1 MQRVRMSLMYFTQ
14 FNWEA
19 EVVIVDEHFVDIV
32 KDPFLLESV
41 PKDMKVH
48 RVSAFSKKWTSKLG
62 LGSIAL
68 RSLWHY
74 KKKVDDLLKNETF
87 DLIYFSTTQFPVCV
101 LGSYWK
107 QKYGV
112 PYVIDMQDPWHSDYY
127 LTRPKSERPP
137 KYWFSYRLNKYL
149 EPIAM
154 KNVDGLISVS
164 ANYIDTL
171 KRRYPQITNV
181 PAEVITFGAFFKD
194 NEIARKHLR
203 DLKPAFN
210 AIEGTYNLV
219 YVGRGGKDMHFAL
232 KIFFKAFKRGLEE
245 FESLFNKF
253 RINFVGTSYAPKGL
267 GKKTIQPIA
276 IELGLGDYVKE
287 ETDRI
292 PFYNGLATLQAAD
305 GLCILGSDDPQYTA
319 SKIYP
324 YITSDKPLISV
335 FHPAS
340 SAVTILTNCN
350 AGEIITFDTTED
362 AAFEKLKT
370 FVESVV
376 TKGKPSIKWT
386 AFEPYTAKEMTKR
399 QCRLFDRVLNNNN
412 NS

>member
-1 MQRVRMSLMYFTQ
+1 MQRVRMSLMYFAQ

-19 EVVIVDEHFVDIV
+19 EVVVVDEHFVDIV

-41 PKDMKVH
+41 PKDLKVH

-68 RSLWHY
+68 RSLLHY
-74 KKKVDDLLKNETF
+74 KKKVDDLLKSKKF

-149 EPIAM
+149 EPLAM

-203 DLKPAFN
+203 DLKPAFKSV
-210 AIEGTYNLV
+210 EDTYNLV

-276 IELGLGDYVKE
+276 IELGLRDYVKE

-305 GLCILGSDDPQYTA
+305 GLCIFGSDDPQYTA

-324 YITSDKPLISV
+324 YITSEKPLISV

-340 SAVTILTNCN
+340 SAVAILRDCN
-350 AGEIITFDTTED
+350 AGEIITFDTSED
-362 AAFEKLKT
+362 IAFEKLKT
-370 FVESVV
+370 FVESVL
-376 TKGKPSIKWT
+376 TKRKPNINWN
-386 AFEPYTAKEMTKR
+386 AFEPYTAQEMTKR
-399 QCRLFDRVLNNNN
+399 QCRLFDLVLDNQNN
-412 NS
+412 

>member
-1 MQRVRMSLMYFTQ
+1 MTLPYLAHYG
-14 FNWEA
+14 WEA
-19 EVVIVDEHFVDIV
+19 EVVCVSDIHSDVV
-32 KDPFLLESV
+32 KDHLLAETV
-41 PKDMKVH
+41 PTNVLIH
-48 RVSAFSKKWTSKLG
+48 QINVLPKKWTSKMG

-68 RSLWHY
+68 RSLPY
-74 KKKVDDLLKNETF
+74 YYQRVNQLLKENKF
-87 DLIYFSTTQFPVCV
+87 DLIFFSTTQFPVCI
-101 LGSYWK
+101 LGRIWK
-107 QKYGV
+107 RKYNI

-137 KYWFSYRLNKYL
+137 KYWFSYLLNKYL

-171 KRRYPQITNV
+171 KTRYPEIINV

-194 NEIARKHLR
+194 NEIAKKHLR
-203 DLKPAFN
+203 DLNPAFN

-305 GLCILGSDDPQYTA
+305 GLCIFGSDDPQYTA

-340 SAVTILTNCN
+340 SAVAILRDCN
-350 AGEIITFDTTED
+350 AGEIITFDTSED
-362 AAFEKLKT
+362 IAFEKLKT

-376 TKGKPSIKWT
+376 TKGKPSINWT
-386 AFEPYTAKEMTKR
+386 AFELYTAKEMTKR

-412 NS
+412 S

>member
-14 FNWEA
+14 FNWEV
-19 EVVIVDEHFVDIV
+19 EVVVVDEQYVDIV
-32 KDPFLLESV
+32 KDPLLLQSV
-41 PKDMKVH
+41 PENIKVH
-48 RVSAFSKKWTSKLG
+48 QVGAFSKSWTSKLG

-74 KKKVDDLLKNETF
+74 KKKVDDLLKSQKF
-87 DLIYFSTTQFPVCV
+87 DLIYFSTTQFPVCI

-149 EPIAM
+149 EPIAI

-164 ANYIDTL
+164 AQYIDAL
-171 KRRYPQITNV
+171 KTRYPEINNV

-194 NEIARKHLR
+194 NEIARIHLQ
-203 DLKPAFN
+203 DLKPALKT
-210 AIEGTYNLV
+210 AEATYNLV

-232 KIFFKAFKRGLEE
+232 KIFFKAFKKGLEQ
-245 FESLFNKF
+245 FEPLFNKF
-253 RINFVGTSYAPKGL
+253 RISFIGTSYAPKGH
-267 GKKTIQPIA
+267 GKKTIDPIA
-276 IELGLGDYVKE
+276 IEFGLGDYVKE

-305 GLCILGSDDPQYTA
+305 GLCIFGSDDPQYTA

-324 YITSDKPLISV
+324 YIASEKPLISV

-340 SAVTILTNCN
+340 SAVNILSDCN
-350 AGEIITFDTTED
+350 AGETITFDTAED
-362 AAFEKLKT
+362 IAFEKLKT
-370 FVESVV
+370 FLESVV
-376 TKGKPSIKWT
+376 TKSKPTINWN
-386 AFEPYTAKEMTKR
+386 AFEPYTAREMTKR
-399 QCRLFDRVLNNNN
+399 QCALFDRILNQ
-412 NS
+412 S

>member
-1 MQRVRMSLMYFTQ
+1 MTLPYLTHYG
-14 FNWEA
+14 WEA
-19 EVVIVDEHFVDIV
+19 EVVCVSDIHSDVV
-32 KDPFLLESV
+32 KDHLLAETV
-41 PKDMKVH
+41 PTNVLIH
-48 RVSAFSKKWTSKLG
+48 QINVLPKKWTSKMG

-68 RSLWHY
+68 RSLPY
-74 KKKVDDLLKNETF
+74 YYQRVNQLLKENKF
-87 DLIYFSTTQFPVCV
+87 DLIFFSTTQFPVCI
-101 LGSYWK
+101 LGRIWK
-107 QKYGV
+107 RKYNI

-137 KYWFSYRLNKYL
+137 KYWFSYLLNKYL

-171 KRRYPQITNV
+171 KTRYPEITNV

-253 RINFVGTSYAPKGL
+253 RINFVGTSYAPKGM

-305 GLCILGSDDPQYTA
+305 GLCIFGSDDPQYTA

-340 SAVTILTNCN
+340 SAVAILTDCN
-350 AGEIITFDTTED
+350 AGEIITFDTSED
-362 AAFEKLKT
+362 IAFEKLKT

-376 TKGKPSIKWT
+376 TKGKPSINWT
-386 AFEPYTAKEMTKR
+386 AFELYTAKEMTKR

-412 NS
+412 S

>member
-1 MQRVRMSLMYFTQ
+1 MQRVRMTLPYLAHYG
-14 FNWEA
+14 WEA
-19 EVVIVDEHFVDIV
+19 EVVCVSDIHSDVV
-32 KDPFLLESV
+32 KDHLLAETV
-41 PKDMKVH
+41 PTNVLIH
-48 RVSAFSKKWTSKLG
+48 QINVLPKKWTSKMG

-68 RSLWHY
+68 RSLPY
-74 KKKVDDLLKNETF
+74 YYQRVNQLLKENKF
-87 DLIYFSTTQFPVCV
+87 DLIFFSTTQFPVCI

-107 QKYGV
+107 KKYGV

-154 KNVDGLISVS
+154 KNVEGLISVS

-171 KRRYPQITNV
+171 KNRYPEITNV

-194 NEIARKHLR
+194 NQIARKHLR

-276 IELGLGDYVKE
+276 IELGLADYVKE

-305 GLCILGSDDPQYTA
+305 GLCIFGSDDPQYTA

-324 YITSDKPLISV
+324 YITSEKPLISV

-340 SAVTILTNCN
+340 SAVAILRDCN
-350 AGEIITFDTTED
+350 AGEIITFDTSED
-362 AAFEKLKT
+362 IAFEKLKT
-370 FVESVV
+370 FVESVL
-376 TKGKPSIKWT
+376 TKRKPNINWN
-386 AFEPYTAKEMTKR
+386 AFEPYTAQEMTKR
-399 QCRLFDRVLNNNN
+399 QCRLFDLVLDNQNN
-412 NS
+412 

>member
-1 MQRVRMSLMYFTQ
+1 MQRVRMTLPYLAHYG
-14 FNWEA
+14 WEA
-19 EVVIVDEHFVDIV
+19 EVVCVSDIHSDVV
-32 KDPFLLESV
+32 KDHLLAETV
-41 PKDMKVH
+41 PTNVLIH
-48 RVSAFSKKWTSKLG
+48 QINVLPKKWTSKMG

-68 RSLWHY
+68 RSLPY
-74 KKKVDDLLKNETF
+74 YYQRVNQLLKENKF
-87 DLIYFSTTQFPVCV
+87 DLIFFSTTQFPVCI
-101 LGSYWK
+101 LGRIWK
-107 QKYGV
+107 RKYNI

-137 KYWFSYRLNKYL
+137 KYWFSYLLNKYL

-171 KRRYPQITNV
+171 KTRYPEIINV

-194 NEIARKHLR
+194 NEIAKKHLR
-203 DLKPAFN
+203 DLNPAFN

-305 GLCILGSDDPQYTA
+305 GLCIFGSDDPQYTA

-340 SAVTILTNCN
+340 SAVAILRDCN
-350 AGEIITFDTTED
+350 AGEIITFDTSED
-362 AAFEKLKT
+362 IAFEKLKT

-376 TKGKPSIKWT
+376 TKGKPSINWT
-386 AFEPYTAKEMTKR
+386 AFELYTAKEMTKR

-412 NS
+412 S